1 MSEPAPSSAYH
12 PRCRNLCSKAMH
24 VYGES
29 FEDDPE
35 YQMGMTEF
43 WCVLTSK
50 GQGPDNNE
58 VSLPMCSDRE
68 RGCFKEF

>member
-1 MSEPAPSSAYH
+1 MAEEQSTYR

-58 VSLPMCSDRE
+58 VSLPMCSDHQ

>member
-1 MSEPAPSSAYH
+1 M
-12 PRCRNLCSKAMH
+12 L

-29 FEDDPE
+29 FEEDPD
-35 YQMGMTEF
+35 YQMGLTEF

-58 VSLPMCSDRE
+58 VSLPMCSDRQ
-68 RGCFKEF
+68 RACFKDF